1 MPSKS
6 KLNMIH
12 QSGATDGQ
20 IVKYDSS
27 ANEWI
32 PANET
37 GGGGGTSDHGTLT
50 GLADNDHPQYVL
62 SSTNLALSSLVT
74 TNQGI
79 VEDVSSTLFDN
90 SSSWG
95 AGTSD
100 HGTLTGLADDD
111 HPQYVLSATNLTLSS
126 LVTTNQGLVEG
137 VSSTVFDNS
146 STWSTDTNTTDHT
159 ALSNIGSN
167 THTDIDSHIADST
180 LHFTEASID
189 HGSIGGLGDNDHPQ
203 YTLSSTNLALSSL
216 VTTNQGLSEGVSST
230 VFDNSSTW
238 ATDTNTTD
246 HGAFTGLADDDHPQ
260 YVLSA
265 TNLTLSSLVTT
276 NQGLTEAVSSTVF
289 DNSGSWSEG
298 DYLPLSGGD
307 VTGGVTISRDVD
319 TNTGNVLTL
328 NTDVDSSL
336 AGPVLSLDR
345 DSDSPADGDYLG
357 QIKFKG
363 KNSTGGEVTYS
374 KVTAKT
380 SDVTNS
386 TEDGLLEFANQKDG
400 SQTIVA
406 RLTSTDLKLINGT
419 GLEVDGDVSVTGTGP
434 WTTVSST
441 VFDNSS
447 TWSIDTNTT
456 DHGAFTGLADD
467 DHPQYTLSATNLA
480 LSSLVTTNQGLS
492 EGVSSTVFDNS
503 ASWGSAGAVMES
515 DFTPAHGLLVQQSG
529 TGSPTMVSLGTNEIL
544 GRLSSGGTQIEGL
557 SDSDVR
563 SLINV
568 EDGSTANSSDATLLA
583 RGNHTGTQT
592 TSTISD
598 FDTEVSNNT
607 NVAANTAKVT
617 ANEANVVSALDGA
630 SLDSATVATGDKV
643 VIQDADD
650 SNKIKTVTAQSIA
663 DLGSG
668 SSDHGGLTG
677 LSDNDHPQYT
687 LSATNLA
694 LSSLVTTNQ
703 GLAEGVSSTVFD
715 NSASWATDTNTTYV
729 SSDFTHDDLTGFV
742 ADEHIDWTQAGAG
755 TIHAS
760 NYVDNNTDTTYVSS
774 DFDHDSLTNFV
785 ADEHIDWTVDQG
797 STNIHAGNYTDTNTT
812 YVSSDFTHDDLTGF
826 VADEHID
833 WTQDQG
839 ATNIHAGN
847 YTDTNTT
854 YVSSDFTHD
863 DLTGFVADEHIDWT
877 QAGAGTIHASNYVD
891 NNTDT
896 TYVSSDFTH
905 DDLTGFVADEHID
918 WTVDQGATNIHSGN
932 YTDTDTTDHT
942 ALSNIG
948 SNSHTAIDSH
958 IADSTL
964 HFTEASIDHGSI
976 GGLGGDDHPQ
986 YTLSAT
992 NLALSSL
999 VTTNQGLAEGVS
1011 STVFDNSA
1019 SWGGGG
1025 GTTNLSIG
1033 TTTTTTV
1040 DVNSNTGT
1048 NATIPAAIATT
1059 AAGLLTGADKA
1070 KLDGIEA
1077 AAEVNVDT
1085 DLSKTVGA
1093 STVTIESSTGTNTEI
1108 PAVTGSLAGVLAA
1121 AQYNVILTA
1130 LGRVALMEDSATADQ
1145 TAAEILALLVGE
1157 KLATKSVGTDALV
1170 NKGTVTGATTIDWN
1184 DGNHQEIT
1192 LGAAAITLTFTAP
1205 TQGTAMLVL
1214 NVKQDAT
1221 GGRALTLPSIEYP
1234 RSGSPTYSTV
1244 ADANDLHTFYWNGTT
1259 YQGGFG
1265 PAMG

>member
-363 KNSTGGEVTYS
+363 KNSTGGDVTYS

-503 ASWGSAGAVMES
+503 ASWA
-515 DFTPAHGLLVQQSG
+515 
-529 TGSPTMVSLGTNEIL
+529 
-544 GRLSSGGTQIEGL
+544 
-557 SDSDVR
+557 
-563 SLINV
+563 
-568 EDGSTANSSDATLLA
+568 
-583 RGNHTGTQT
+583 
-592 TSTISD
+592 
-598 FDTEVSNNT
+598 
-607 NVAANTAKVT
+607 
-617 ANEANVVSALDGA
+617 
-630 SLDSATVATGDKV
+630 
-643 VIQDADD
+643 
-650 SNKIKTVTAQSIA
+650 
-663 DLGSG
+663 
-668 SSDHGGLTG
+668 
-677 LSDNDHPQYT
+677 
-687 LSATNLA
+687 
-694 LSSLVTTNQ
+694 
-703 GLAEGVSSTVFD
+703 
-715 NSASWATDTNTTYV
+715 
-729 SSDFTHDDLTGFV
+729 
-742 ADEHIDWTQAGAG
+742 
-755 TIHAS
+755 
-760 NYVDNNTDTTYVSS
+760 
-774 DFDHDSLTNFV
+774 
-785 ADEHIDWTVDQG
+785 
-797 STNIHAGNYTDTNTT
+797 TDTNTT

>member
-480 LSSLVTTNQGLS
+480 LSSLVTTNHGLS

-715 NSASWATDTNTTYV
+715 NSASWA
-729 SSDFTHDDLTGFV
+729 
-742 ADEHIDWTQAGAG
+742 
-755 TIHAS
+755 
-760 NYVDNNTDTTYVSS
+760 
-774 DFDHDSLTNFV
+774 
-785 ADEHIDWTVDQG
+785 
-797 STNIHAGNYTDTNTT
+797 TDTNTT